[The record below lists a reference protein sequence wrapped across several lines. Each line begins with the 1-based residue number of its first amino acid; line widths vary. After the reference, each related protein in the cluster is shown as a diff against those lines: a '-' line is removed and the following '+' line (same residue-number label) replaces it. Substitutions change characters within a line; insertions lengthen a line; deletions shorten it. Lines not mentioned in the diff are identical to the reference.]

1 MWLWVGGERSANAP
15 TTDVAG
21 GALQQIDPVSGEL
34 VATYRLSGPV
44 EDVAAGPEGI
54 WAIDTD
60 RGILVRIDPSIGAR
74 ETATAANKAP
84 AALAATDLSIGLAA
98 EDDQGAILA
107 QIDPER
113 MTQSAGVRIQ
123 TTTPGELWPVTA
135 VSAMAITVTHG
146 RAAVWVADAAGG
158 VLHRLTRRIPEHITV
173 DVGGAPVALAARD
186 DLLWVGLTDEIL
198 ALDFAGRITSRASAS
213 PPVAL
218 AAGAEGVWVA
228 ERRGV
233 ISQLDDA
240 GKPNE
245 RIALGRRAVDLAVG
259 QGSVWALTA
268 DGVLLRIDPASA
280 EILAEIVVGPGPSA
294 VAVSDGGVWVAVGA
308 ALPRSSS
315 LADTSRPYRPASRS
329 TRSGPPLRARSATRS
344 RSSATAFSSRRA
356 HSRQRAESPLVRA
369 QRSRFGR
376 AREARSSATRGRTAM
391 RSFGRSRRRGRC
403 RAARR
408 RRPGDARYH
417 AGTGR

>member
-1 MWLWVGGERSANAP
+1 MRALAKAPEERFETAGALVSAARAALPAWRSRRWSTIAAVAILIAAATAVGLWLWVGGERSANAP

-21 GALQQIDPVSGEL
+21 GALQQIDPVSGEI

-135 VSAMAITVTHG
+135 VSAMAITVSHG
-146 RAAVWVADAAGG
+146 RAAVWVADAAGS

-198 ALDFAGRITSRASAS
+198 ALDFAGRITSRG
-213 PPVAL
+213 PRVA
-218 AAGAEGVWVA
+218 AYRAGG
-228 ERRGV
+228 
-233 ISQLDDA
+233 
-240 GKPNE
+240 
-245 RIALGRRAVDLAVG
+245 
-259 QGSVWALTA
+259 
-268 DGVLLRIDPASA
+268 
-280 EILAEIVVGPGPSA
+280 
-294 VAVSDGGVWVAVGA
+294 
-308 ALPRSSS
+308 
-315 LADTSRPYRPASRS
+315 
-329 TRSGPPLRARSATRS
+329 
-344 RSSATAFSSRRA
+344 
-356 HSRQRAESPLVRA
+356 
-369 QRSRFGR
+369 
-376 AREARSSATRGRTAM
+376 
-391 RSFGRSRRRGRC
+391 RRRGRLG
-403 RAARR
+403 RGAPGRDLAR
-408 RRPGDARYH
+408 G
-417 AGTGR
+417 